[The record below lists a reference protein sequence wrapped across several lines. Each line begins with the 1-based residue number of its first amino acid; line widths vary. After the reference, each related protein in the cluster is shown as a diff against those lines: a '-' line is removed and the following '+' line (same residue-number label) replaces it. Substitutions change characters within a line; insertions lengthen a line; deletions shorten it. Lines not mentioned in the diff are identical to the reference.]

1 MKVKVEIS
9 GIDMTQ
15 EVGPLIKSYYPKHEV
30 EIKYIGDISE
40 TANIVNT
47 KINSEEKVLGENI
60 EKSDS
65 LYEKKEELTD
75 DGNDKKIELSN
86 DSFEKEISECN
97 KIFRLSLRVN
107 EFLIFFDNEFKNSEM
122 FNYIDS
128 PDPHM
133 PYEKRKRRAYKNQL
147 LRALFRVMSEE
158 TGRKLPWGILTGVR
172 PTKLLFERLKN
183 KTVGNISYMVNEYY
197 VSPQKAGLAQKTAAK
212 ELQLL
217 EKIDYEKGY
226 SLYVGFPFCPSICNY
241 CSFGSHPIAKFGH
254 LAEDYIAALLKEIEK
269 SSKLLKDKKLQTIY
283 FGGGTPTAVTAEQ
296 LGRVIKKVKQCFDLK
311 GCIEFTVE
319 AGRPDSIDE
328 EKLSLLKAEG
338 ITRISINPQTMNQRT
353 LDIIGRK
360 HTVEQTIEAFKLA
373 RKMGFDNINMDLIA
387 GLSGEC
393 FDDFINTL
401 TDVGKLDPD
410 CLTVHTLALKR
421 AARLTTQKEDYEGL
435 DASDVGQMVDYAA
448 EYCMEHG
455 YDPYYLYRQKN
466 MTESLENVG
475 YAKPGKEGLYNILI
489 MEEVQMILAC
499 GAGASSKFIYRNA
512 ENGRRFG
519 RVENVKNVSEYISR
533 IDEMIARKTES
544 F

>member
-1 MKVKVEIS
+1 MGVLQILTVKVEIS

-15 EVGPLIKSYYPKHEV
+15 EVGPLIKSFYPKQET
-30 EIKYIGDISE
+30 EIEYIGE
-40 TANIVNT
+40 TAT
-47 KINSEEKVLGENI
+47 KDTTEESTSDIRIKILGCCSG
-60 EKSDS
+60 EKS
-65 LYEKKEELTD
+65 
-75 DGNDKKIELSN
+75 
-86 DSFEKEISECN
+86 EISIYVN
-97 KIFRLSLRVN
+97 KELKCTEAF
-107 EFLIFFDNEFKNSEM
+107 E
-122 FNYIDS
+122 YIDT

-133 PYEKRKRRAYKNQL
+133 PYEKRKRRAYKNRL
-147 LRALFRVMSEE
+147 LKALYRVLSEE
-158 TGRKLPWGILTGVR
+158 TGRRLPWGILTGVR

-197 VSPQKAGLAQKTAAK
+197 VSPPKAGLAQKTAAK
-212 ELQLL
+212 ELELL

-241 CSFGSHPIAKFGH
+241 CSFGSHPIGKFGY
-254 LAEDYIAALLKEIEK
+254 LAEDYINALLKEIEK
-269 SSKLLKDKKLQTIY
+269 SSELLKDKKLQTIY
-283 FGGGTPTAVTAEQ
+283 FGGGTPTAVTADQ
-296 LGRVIKKVKQCFDLK
+296 LGRVIKKVKQSFDLK
-311 GCIEFTVE
+311 DCIEFTVE

-328 EKLSLLKAEG
+328 EKLSLLKSEG
-338 ITRISINPQTMNQRT
+338 ITRISINPQTMNPRT
-353 LDIIGRK
+353 LEIIGRK
-360 HTVEQTIEAFKLA
+360 HTVEETKAAFWLA
-373 RKMGFDNINMDLIA
+373 RKMGFKNINMDLIA

-393 FDDFINTL
+393 FDDFKNTL
-401 TDVGKLDPD
+401 TEVGKLDPD

-421 AARLTTQKEDYEGL
+421 AARLTTCKEDYEGL
-435 DASDVGQMVDYAA
+435 EAIDVGQMVDYAA

-455 YDPYYLYRQKN
+455 YEPYYLYRQKN

-533 IDEMIARKTES
+533 IDEMINRKTQIIEEK
-544 F
+544 